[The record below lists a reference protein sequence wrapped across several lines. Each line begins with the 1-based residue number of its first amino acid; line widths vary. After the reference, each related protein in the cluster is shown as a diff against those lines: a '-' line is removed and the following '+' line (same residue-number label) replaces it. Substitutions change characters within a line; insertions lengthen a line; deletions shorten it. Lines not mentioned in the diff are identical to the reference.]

1 MVLLLREKKKRF
13 LMKELSQTFNFEKET
28 CSWPQK
34 HIYDLTMAKYVAL
47 RSTNSRRAEQTSVC
61 R

>member
-13 LMKELSQTFNFEKET
+13 LMKELSQTFNFEKEK

-34 HIYDLTMAKYVAL
+34 HIYDLAMAKYVAL
-47 RSTNSRRAEQTSVC
+47 RYTN
-61 R
+61 